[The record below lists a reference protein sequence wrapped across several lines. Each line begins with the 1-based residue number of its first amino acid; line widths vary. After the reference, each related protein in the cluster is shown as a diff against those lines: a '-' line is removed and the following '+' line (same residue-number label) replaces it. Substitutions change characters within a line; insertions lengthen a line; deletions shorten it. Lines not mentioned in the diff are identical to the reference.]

1 MQMNSKILLSIKNK
15 LKKHLKNKEILDI
28 IVFGSLAKGKANPKD
43 IDIAVISKNSTQI
56 NIPNFHVSII
66 NPEDFLKPVSLI
78 NTLFREGYSLKYDKP
93 FAELHKFL
101 SKVLFK
107 YDLLN
112 LNPST
117 KVKIVN
123 ILRGNKEKGLVE
135 TNAGEWIAH
144 QVFIVPVGNENIF
157 EKFFLNQNVKY
168 KKFFILMH

>member
-1 MQMNSKILLSIKNK
+1 MNSKILLSIKSK

-28 IVFGSLAKGKANPKD
+28 IVFGSAVKGKALPKD
-43 IDIAVISKNSTQI
+43 IDIALISNETLQI
-56 NIPNFHVSII
+56 EIPNFHVSMLK
-66 NPEDFLKPVSLI
+66 PADFLKPISLVH
-78 NTLFREGYSLKYDKP
+78 TLFREGYSLKQNKP
-93 FAELHKFL
+93 FTEVHKFS